1 METQP
6 IEGAIV
12 IHENLVRKFMRY
24 EKDFAN
30 LLALYTFYLYHAKD
44 QRTNRP
50 LATDQF
56 TANGMNWAIDR
67 VKRIKR
73 ILKKMKVIEVVQVRK
88 YSYIHLFFIYTK
100 KKVEKIL
107 GKVPVENLKE
117 DKAKTKEKPKKITK
131 SVFES
136 ALLKNFD
143 KKVVERILVEIR
155 SIKGLDKYIF
165 SQDLLAKW
173 IIYCHKNHIKFNKNN
188 LKNWITK
195 LNKRL
200 SIEQEDAINKAIK
213 MKWKDFYML
222 EVKKSEYHNLLG
234 QSLMMDKDCDTLLDI
249 GKRDY
254 KFVYKFKNID
264 VVTEEQ
270 PVNLFN
276 RYGYQKSDK
285 KNAPIISEIKKKLLG
300 AVKKF

>member
-1 METQP
+1 M
-6 IEGAIV
+6 
-12 IHENLVRKFMRY
+12 
-24 EKDFAN
+24 
-30 LLALYTFYLYHAKD
+30 
-44 QRTNRP
+44 
-50 LATDQF
+50 
-56 TANGMNWAIDR
+56 
-67 VKRIKR
+67 
-73 ILKKMKVIEVVQVRK
+73 
-88 YSYIHLFFIYTK
+88 
-100 KKVEKIL
+100 
-107 GKVPVENLKE
+107 
-117 DKAKTKEKPKKITK
+117 
-131 SVFES
+131 
-136 ALLKNFD
+136 
-143 KKVVERILVEIR
+143 
-155 SIKGLDKYIF
+155 
-165 SQDLLAKW
+165 
-173 IIYCHKNHIKFNKNN
+173 
-188 LKNWITK
+188 
-195 LNKRL
+195 

-254 KFVYKFKNID
+254 KFVYKFKNIS